1 MRSNKSV
8 ESLRWI
14 GVVPAA
20 VLGGMA
26 AQFATGRVGAW
37 LRSGLGM
44 ESGSSGAFAVQ
55 LILFALTA
63 GAFVLAGGFMAP
75 HRQARTAFLLAIA
88 AMGFSLLK
96 HVLLQ
101 SHPGWVNYCHLA
113 AETFGSLAAAGWV
126 WGRGRKG
133 KSKIE

>member
-1 MRSNKSV
+1 MLSNKAL

-14 GVVPAA
+14 VVVPTA

-26 AQFATGRVGAW
+26 AQFATGRVGQF
-37 LRSGLGM
+37 LRSSWGV
-44 ESGSSGAFAVQ
+44 ESGSNLAFSVQ

-88 AMGFSLLK
+88 GMGFSLLK

-113 AETFGSLAAAGWV
+113 AEAFGSLAAAGWV

-133 KSKIE
+133 ESKIE